1 MDKMNSLKDHF
12 IISLPHMKDPLFEK
26 TVIFICE
33 HDKHGA
39 MGLII
44 NKKINKKDIS
54 FSDQENDKELIKI
67 LNKNN
72 LFIGGPILTDR
83 VLFLHTIK
91 KMDESISISKGV
103 SISSNIDTLKSI
115 INTSNHQCKLFLGHS
130 GWSEGQLER
139 EIENGDWLIQKS
151 FNSLIFEKKTNRI
164 WDKATNSLGIEIN
177 DIPNIAGQS

>member
-1 MDKMNSLKDHF
+1 MN
-12 IISLPHMKDPLFEK
+12 DPLFKK

-44 NKKINKKDIS
+44 NKEINKKDVL
-54 FSDQENDKELIKI
+54 FSNQENDKGLIQV

-72 LFIGGPILTDR
+72 LFIGGPVLTDR
-83 VLFLHTIK
+83 ILFLHTNKNI
-91 KMDESISISKGV
+91 DESISINKEV
-103 SISSNIDTLKSI
+103 SVSSDIDTLKSMV
-115 INTSNHQCKLFLGHS
+115 NTNNQQYKLFLGHS

-151 FNSLIFEKKTNRI
+151 INSLIFEKKIDHI
-164 WDKATNSLGIEIN
+164 WGEATKSLGIEIN
-177 DIPNIAGQS
+177 DISSITGQS

>member
-1 MDKMNSLKDHF
+1 
-12 IISLPHMKDPLFEK
+12 MKDPLFKK

-44 NKKINKKDIS
+44 NKEINKDDIS
-54 FSDQENDKELIKI
+54 FSNQENDIELIKV

-72 LFIGGPILTDR
+72 LFIGGPVLTNR
-83 VLFLHTIK
+83 ILFLHTNKNI
-91 KMDESISISKGV
+91 DESISISKSVYV
-103 SISSNIDTLKSI
+103 SSDIDALKSI
-115 INTSNHQCKLFLGHS
+115 VNTSNNQYKLFLGHS

-151 FNSLIFEKKTNRI
+151 IDSLIFEKKIDHI
-164 WDKATNSLGIEIN
+164 WGKATNSLGIEIN
-177 DIPNIAGQS
+177 DISSITGQS

>member
-1 MDKMNSLKDHF
+1 MNDT
-12 IISLPHMKDPLFEK
+12 LFKK

-54 FSDQENDKELIKI
+54 FSNQENDKELIKV
-67 LNKNN
+67 LNENN
-72 LFIGGPILTDR
+72 LFIGGPVLTDR
-83 VLFLHTIK
+83 ILFLHTIK
-91 KMDESISISKGV
+91 KINESISINKEV
-103 SISSNIDTLKSI
+103 SVSSDIDTLKSI
-115 INTSNHQCKLFLGHS
+115 VNTSNQQYKLFLGHS

-151 FNSLIFEKKTNRI
+151 INPLIFEKKIDHI
-164 WDKATNSLGIEIN
+164 WDKATSSLGIEIN
-177 DIPNIAGQS
+177 DIPNITGKS

>member
-1 MDKMNSLKDHF
+1 MNTLKDHF
-12 IISLPHMKDPLFEK
+12 IISLPHMKDSLFEK

-44 NKKINKKDIS
+44 NKEINKKDIL
-54 FSDQENDKELIKI
+54 FSNQENDKELIKV
-67 LNKNN
+67 LNENN
-72 LFIGGPILTDR
+72 LFIGGPVLTDR
-83 VLFLHTIK
+83 ILFLHTIK
-91 KMDESISISKGV
+91 KIAESISISKEV
-103 SISSNIDTLKSI
+103 SVSSDIDTLKSI
-115 INTSNHQCKLFLGHS
+115 VNSSNHQYKLFLGHS

-151 FNSLIFEKKTNRI
+151 INSLIFEKKTDQI

-177 DIPNIAGQS
+177 DISNITGQS